1 MQVNLLLTLP
11 QSSMCTVL
19 QQICTNLG
27 ITHLFS
33 NRFVSA
39 PMHYLHMPS
48 ATAVIP
54 MNEDHFSSSNYAH
67 EDQTSTFDRE
77 DHVATLLAAVPG
89 IKTLGE
95 LIAIDPQELSPGAR
109 IDYLAA
115 LERQSSWLQ
124 AAMQRAIVA
133 VAGITEGK
141 SDGPFTGVD
150 EAEREDVSSALRLS
164 AGTAQMRIDV
174 ARTLVNHLP
183 NTCSALATGE
193 LSAAH
198 ATVIAKETA
207 AAIRDGLSEFAIFS
221 IEQKAIAHAEFHT
234 PSQVAQ
240 QVRSA
245 IAKFAPATFEEVVE
259 KARDCRRVSCYNDI
273 DGMSTVVAI
282 LPAADAQ
289 TVMKAI
295 EAFIIKGSAAWEI
308 SNDLN
313 TSNSKTSGSHSTG
326 SNTSG
331 SHSTGSNTSGSHSTG
346 SNTSG
351 SNTSGSKNSD
361 SRSAD
366 MKRADALTAIAGF
379 ALAAS
384 SEDVA
389 LHRRPITVNV
399 TIDLPTLLGLSENPG
414 QLAGYGA
421 IPASVARALASD
433 GKWKR
438 FITDPQT
445 GALLDYG
452 RETYQPPQALIDFL
466 IARDRT
472 CRFPGCR
479 RSAALSDLDHAQSWE
494 EGGTTSL
501 DNLGALCR
509 RHHLLKTHGGWG
521 IESRADGSCTWTSP
535 LGKIYQTP
543 ARSIAESV

>member
-1 MQVNLLLTLP
+1 
-11 QSSMCTVL
+11 
-19 QQICTNLG
+19 
-27 ITHLFS
+27 
-33 NRFVSA
+33 
-39 PMHYLHMPS
+39 MPS
-48 ATAVIP
+48 ATAAILT
-54 MNEDHFSSSNYAH
+54 NEDHNSSSTHARKGNLAL
-67 EDQTSTFDRE
+67 SVSRRE
-77 DHVATLLAAVPG
+77 DCVATLLAAAPG
-89 IKTLGE
+89 IKTLGG
-95 LIAIDPQELSPGAR
+95 LIAIDPQDLSPAAR

-133 VAGITEGK
+133 VAGISEGK

-198 ATVIAKETA
+198 ATVIARETA

-221 IEQKAIAHAEFHT
+221 IEEKAIAHAEFHT
-234 PSQVAQ
+234 PSQVALH
-240 QVRSA
+240 VRNA

-259 KARDCRRVSCYNDI
+259 KARDSRRVSCYNDV

-282 LPAADAQ
+282 LPAEDAQ

-295 EAFIIKGSAAWEI
+295 EAFIIKGSTIFNI
-308 SNDLN
+308 SGESLISDVRN
-313 TSNSKTSGSHSTG
+313 TVDRNGDSYDTVG
-326 SNTSG
+326 
-331 SHSTGSNTSGSHSTG
+331 
-346 SNTSG
+346 
-351 SNTSGSKNSD
+351 KNSD
-361 SRSAD
+361 SRNSDTRSAYSPNSDTRSAD
-366 MKRADALTAIAGF
+366 MKRADALTSLAGF

-509 RHHLLKTHGGWG
+509 RHHQLKTHGGWS
-521 IESRADGSCTWTSP
+521 IESRSDGSCTWTSP

-543 ARSIAESV
+543 ARSIAETV

>member
-1 MQVNLLLTLP
+1 
-11 QSSMCTVL
+11 
-19 QQICTNLG
+19 
-27 ITHLFS
+27 
-33 NRFVSA
+33 
-39 PMHYLHMPS
+39 
-48 ATAVIP
+48 
-54 MNEDHFSSSNYAH
+54 MNEDHISSSTH
-67 EDQTSTFDRE
+67 VQDGEFVSSGSDRE
-77 DHVATLLAAVPG
+77 DCVATLLAAAPG
-89 IKTLGE
+89 IKTLGG
-95 LIAIDPQELSPGAR
+95 LIAIDPQELSPAAR

-133 VAGITEGK
+133 VAGISEGK
-141 SDGPFTGVD
+141 SYGPFTGVD

-207 AAIRDGLSEFAIFS
+207 PAIRDGLSEFAIFS

-295 EAFIIKGSAAWEI
+295 EAFIIKGTLEWEALNESEASA
-308 SNDLN
+308 
-313 TSNSKTSGSHSTG
+313 SNSINSDD
-326 SNTSG
+326 SNS
-331 SHSTGSNTSGSHSTG
+331 SA
-346 SNTSG
+346 
-351 SNTSGSKNSD
+351 SGSKNSD
-361 SRSAD
+361 LRGLGSKSSDLRSAD

-501 DNLGALCR
+501 ENLGALCR

-543 ARSIAESV
+543 ARSIAETV